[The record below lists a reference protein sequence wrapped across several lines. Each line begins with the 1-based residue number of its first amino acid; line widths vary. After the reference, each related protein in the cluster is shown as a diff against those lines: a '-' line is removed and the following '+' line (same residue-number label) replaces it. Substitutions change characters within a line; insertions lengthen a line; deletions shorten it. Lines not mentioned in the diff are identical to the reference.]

1 MTETPTTILPY
12 LSDGRLEHQSYP
24 PAAIETATEK
34 QKQKETR
41 KQILEATRS
50 GFALW
55 LQILRDFD
63 LSIFSA
69 QTSFS

>member
-1 MTETPTTILPY
+1 MTETPTTIFPY
-12 LSDGRLEHQSYP
+12 LSDGRLEHQSNP
-24 PAAIETATEK
+24 PAAIETEK

>member
-12 LSDGRLEHQSYP
+12 LSDGRLEHQSNP
-24 PAAIETATEK
+24 PAAIETE
-34 QKQKETR
+34 KQKETR